1 MKEKIST
8 LLDDELDL
16 KGTSQTVSEIIK
28 DKRLRERF
36 QTYQLIRDSMKNE
49 LSDATFSSKSIL
61 DAIDKEPIQMQFNKT
76 SKVASAMALPLPY
89 PSWMTWPVAASF
101 AAVLLIAALSMNHS
115 YLKPSETV
123 EIAEDIPADYIQAHQ
138 MSAPTNVAYYSETGN
153 R

>member
-36 QTYQLIRDSMKNE
+36 ETYQLIRDSMKNE

-76 SKVASAMALPLPY
+76 SKVASAMALPY
-89 PSWMTWPVAASF
+89 PSWMSWPVAASF
-101 AAVLLIAALSMNHS
+101 AAVLLIAAFSMNHG

>member
-1 MKEKIST
+1 
-8 LLDDELDL
+8 
-16 KGTSQTVSEIIK
+16 
-28 DKRLRERF
+28 
-36 QTYQLIRDSMKNE
+36 MKNE

-76 SKVASAMALPLPY
+76 SKAASAMALPY
-89 PSWMTWPVAASF
+89 SSWMSWPVAASF
-101 AAVLLIAALSMNHS
+101 AAVLLIAALSMNHG

-138 MSAPTNVAYYSETGN
+138 MLAPTNVAYYSETGN

>member
-36 QTYQLIRDSMKNE
+36 ETYQLIRDSMKNE

-76 SKVASAMALPLPY
+76 SKVASAMALPY
-89 PSWMTWPVAASF
+89 PSWMSWPVAASF
-101 AAVLLIAALSMNHS
+101 AAVLLIAALSMNHG

>member
-36 QTYQLIRDSMKNE
+36 ETYQLIRDSMKNE

-61 DAIDKEPIQMQFNKT
+61 DAIDKEPIQMQFNKA
-76 SKVASAMALPLPY
+76 SKVTSAMALPY
-89 PSWMTWPVAASF
+89 PSWMSWPVAASF
-101 AAVLLIAALSMNHS
+101 AAVLLIAALSMNHG

>member
-36 QTYQLIRDSMKNE
+36 ETYQLIRDSMKNE

-61 DAIDKEPIQMQFNKT
+61 DAIDKEPIQMQFNKA
-76 SKVASAMALPLPY
+76 SKVTSAMALPY
-89 PSWMTWPVAASF
+89 PSWMSWPVAASF
-101 AAVLLIAALSMNHS
+101 AAVLLIAALSMNHG

-138 MSAPTNVAYYSETGN
+138 MLAPTNVAYYSETGD

>member
-36 QTYQLIRDSMKNE
+36 ETYQLIRDSMKNE

-76 SKVASAMALPLPY
+76 SKVTSAIALPY
-89 PSWMTWPVAASF
+89 PSWMSWPVAASF
-101 AAVLLIAALSMNHS
+101 AAVLLIAALSMNHG

-138 MSAPTNVAYYSETGN
+138 MLAPTNVAYYSESGN

>member
-36 QTYQLIRDSMKNE
+36 ETYQLIRDSMKNE

-76 SKVASAMALPLPY
+76 SKVASAMALPY
-89 PSWMTWPVAASF
+89 PSWMSWPVAASF
-101 AAVLLIAALSMNHS
+101 AAVLLIAAFSMNHG

-138 MSAPTNVAYYSETGN
+138 MLAPTNVAYYSESGN

>member
-36 QTYQLIRDSMKNE
+36 ETYQLIRDSMKNE

-61 DAIDKEPIQMQFNKT
+61 DAIDKEPIQMQFNKA
-76 SKVASAMALPLPY
+76 SKVTSAMALPY
-89 PSWMTWPVAASF
+89 PSWMSWPVAASF
-101 AAVLLIAALSMNHS
+101 AAVLLIAALSMNHG

-138 MSAPTNVAYYSETGN
+138 MLAPTNVAYYSETGN

>member
-36 QTYQLIRDSMKNE
+36 ETYQLIRDSMKNE

-61 DAIDKEPIQMQFNKT
+61 DAIDKEPIQMQFNKA
-76 SKVASAMALPLPY
+76 SKVTSAIALPY
-89 PSWMTWPVAASF
+89 PSWMSWPVAASF
-101 AAVLLIAALSMNHS
+101 AAVLLIAALSMNHG
-115 YLKPSETV
+115 YLKSSETV

-138 MSAPTNVAYYSETGN
+138 MLAPTNVAYYSETGD

>member
-8 LLDDELDL
+8 LLDDELDI

-36 QTYQLIRDSMKNE
+36 ETYQLIRDSMKNE

-76 SKVASAMALPLPY
+76 SKVTSAMALPY
-89 PSWMTWPVAASF
+89 PSWMSWPVAASF
-101 AAVLLIAALSMNHS
+101 AAVLLIAALSMNHR

-138 MSAPTNVAYYSETGN
+138 MLAPTNVAYYSETGN

>member
-36 QTYQLIRDSMKNE
+36 ETYQLIRDSMKNE

-61 DAIDKEPIQMQFNKT
+61 DAIDKEPIQMQFNKA
-76 SKVASAMALPLPY
+76 SKVTSAMALPY
-89 PSWMTWPVAASF
+89 PSWMSWPVAASF
-101 AAVLLIAALSMNHS
+101 AAVLLIAAFSMNHG
-115 YLKPSETV
+115 YLKPSERLKLQKIFLQT
-123 EIAEDIPADYIQAHQ
+123 ISKPIKC
-138 MSAPTNVAYYSETGN
+138 
-153 R
+153 

>member
-36 QTYQLIRDSMKNE
+36 ETYQLIRDSMKNE

-76 SKVASAMALPLPY
+76 SKVASAMALPY
-89 PSWMTWPVAASF
+89 PSWMSWPVAASF
-101 AAVLLIAALSMNHS
+101 AAVLLIAALSMNHR

-138 MSAPTNVAYYSETGN
+138 MLAPTNVAYYSETGN

>member
-16 KGTSQTVSEIIK
+16 KGTSQAVSEIIK
-28 DKRLRERF
+28 DNRLRERF
-36 QTYQLIRDSMKNE
+36 ETYQLIRDSMKNE

-76 SKVASAMALPLPY
+76 SKVASAMALPY
-89 PSWMTWPVAASF
+89 PSWMSWPVAASF
-101 AAVLLIAALSMNHS
+101 AAVLLIAALSMNHG

-138 MSAPTNVAYYSETGN
+138 MLAPTNVAYYSETGN

>member
-28 DKRLRERF
+28 DNRLRERF
-36 QTYQLIRDSMKNE
+36 ETYQLIRDSMKNE

-76 SKVASAMALPLPY
+76 SKVASAMALPY
-89 PSWMTWPVAASF
+89 PSWMSWPVAASF
-101 AAVLLIAALSMNHS
+101 AAVLLIAALSMNHG

-138 MSAPTNVAYYSETGN
+138 MLAPTSVAYYSETGN

>member
-8 LLDDELDL
+8 LLDDELDF

-36 QTYQLIRDSMKNE
+36 ETYQLIRDSMKNE

-61 DAIDKEPIQMQFNKT
+61 DAIDKEPIQMQFNKA
-76 SKVASAMALPLPY
+76 SKVTSAMALPY
-89 PSWMTWPVAASF
+89 PSWMSWPVAASF
-101 AAVLLIAALSMNHS
+101 AAVLLIAALSMNHG

-138 MSAPTNVAYYSETGN
+138 MLAPTNVAYYSETGD

>member
-36 QTYQLIRDSMKNE
+36 ETYQLIRDSMKNE

-76 SKVASAMALPLPY
+76 AKATSAMALPY
-89 PSWMTWPVAASF
+89 SSWMSWPAAASF
-101 AAVLLIAALSMNHS
+101 AAVLLIAALSMNHG

-138 MSAPTNVAYYSETGN
+138 MLAPTNVAYYSETGN

>member
-1 MKEKIST
+1 
-8 LLDDELDL
+8 
-16 KGTSQTVSEIIK
+16 VSEIIK

-36 QTYQLIRDSMKNE
+36 ETYQLIRDSMKNE

-76 SKVASAMALPLPY
+76 SKVTSAMALPY
-89 PSWMTWPVAASF
+89 PSWMSWPVAASF
-101 AAVLLIAALSMNHS
+101 AAVLLIAALSMNHG

-138 MSAPTNVAYYSETGN
+138 MLAPTNVAYYSESGN

>member
-36 QTYQLIRDSMKNE
+36 ETYQLIRDSMKNE

-61 DAIDKEPIQMQFNKT
+61 DAIDKEPIQMQFNKV
-76 SKVASAMALPLPY
+76 SKVTSAMALPY
-89 PSWMTWPVAASF
+89 PSWMSWPVAASF
-101 AAVLLIAALSMNHS
+101 AAVLLIAAFSMNHG

-138 MSAPTNVAYYSETGN
+138 MLAPTNVAYYSESGN

>member
-28 DKRLRERF
+28 DNRLRERF
-36 QTYQLIRDSMKNE
+36 ETYQLIRDSMKNE

-76 SKVASAMALPLPY
+76 SKVASAMALPY
-89 PSWMTWPVAASF
+89 PSWMSWPVAASF
-101 AAVLLIAALSMNHS
+101 AAVLLIAALSMNHG
-115 YLKPSETV
+115 YLKPSETI

-138 MSAPTNVAYYSETGN
+138 MLAPTNVAYYSETGN

>member
-36 QTYQLIRDSMKNE
+36 ETYQLIRDSMKNE

-76 SKVASAMALPLPY
+76 SKVASAMALPY
-89 PSWMTWPVAASF
+89 PSWMSWPVAASF
-101 AAVLLIAALSMNHS
+101 AAVLLIATLSMNHG

-138 MSAPTNVAYYSETGN
+138 MLAPTNVAYYSETGN

>member
-16 KGTSQTVSEIIK
+16 KGTSQTVSEIIN
-28 DKRLRERF
+28 DNRLRERF
-36 QTYQLIRDSMKNE
+36 ETYQLIRDSMKNE

-76 SKVASAMALPLPY
+76 SKAASAMALPY
-89 PSWMTWPVAASF
+89 SSWMSWPVAASF
-101 AAVLLIAALSMNHS
+101 AAVLLIAALSMNHG

-138 MSAPTNVAYYSETGN
+138 MLAPTNVAYYSETGN

>member
-8 LLDDELDL
+8 LLDDELDI

-36 QTYQLIRDSMKNE
+36 ETYQLIRDSMKNE

-76 SKVASAMALPLPY
+76 SKVASAMALPY
-89 PSWMTWPVAASF
+89 PSWMSWPVAASF
-101 AAVLLIAALSMNHS
+101 AAVLLIAALSMNHG

-138 MSAPTNVAYYSETGN
+138 MLAPTNVAYYSETGN

>member
-36 QTYQLIRDSMKNE
+36 ETYQLIRDSMKNE

-61 DAIDKEPIQMQFNKT
+61 DAIDKEPIQMQFNQS
-76 SKVASAMALPLPY
+76 SKIASAIALPY
-89 PSWMTWPVAASF
+89 SSWMSWPVAASF
-101 AAVLLIAALSMNHS
+101 AAVLLIAALSMNNR

>member
-36 QTYQLIRDSMKNE
+36 ETYQLIRDSMKNE

-76 SKVASAMALPLPY
+76 SKVASAMALPY
-89 PSWMTWPVAASF
+89 PSWMSWPVAASF

-138 MSAPTNVAYYSETGN
+138 MLAPTNVAYYSETGN

>member
-36 QTYQLIRDSMKNE
+36 ETYQLIRDSMKNE

-76 SKVASAMALPLPY
+76 SKVASAMALPY
-89 PSWMTWPVAASF
+89 PSWMSWPVAASF
-101 AAVLLIAALSMNHS
+101 AAVLLIAALSMNHG

-138 MSAPTNVAYYSETGN
+138 MLAPTNVAYYSETGN

>member
-8 LLDDELDL
+8 LLDDELDF

-36 QTYQLIRDSMKNE
+36 ETYQLIRDSMKNE

-61 DAIDKEPIQMQFNKT
+61 DAIDKEPIQMQFNKA
-76 SKVASAMALPLPY
+76 SKVTSAMALPY
-89 PSWMTWPVAASF
+89 PSWMSWPVAASF
-101 AAVLLIAALSMNHS
+101 AAVLLIAALSMNHG

-138 MSAPTNVAYYSETGN
+138 MLAPTNVAYYSETGN

>member
-28 DKRLRERF
+28 DNRLRERF
-36 QTYQLIRDSMKNE
+36 ETYQLIRDSMKNE

-76 SKVASAMALPLPY
+76 SKVASSIALPY
-89 PSWMTWPVAASF
+89 PSWMSWPVAASF
-101 AAVLLIAALSMNHS
+101 AAVLLIAALSMNHG

-138 MSAPTNVAYYSETGN
+138 MLAPTNVAYYSETGN

>member
-16 KGTSQTVSEIIK
+16 KGTSQTVSEIGK

-36 QTYQLIRDSMKNE
+36 ETYQLIRDSMKNE

-76 SKVASAMALPLPY
+76 SKVTSAMALPY
-89 PSWMTWPVAASF
+89 PSWMSWPVAASF
-101 AAVLLIAALSMNHS
+101 AAVLLIAALSMNHG

-123 EIAEDIPADYIQAHQ
+123 EIAEDVPADYIQAHQ
-138 MSAPTNVAYYSETGN
+138 MLAPTNVAYYSETGN

>member
-36 QTYQLIRDSMKNE
+36 ETYQLIRDSMKNE

-76 SKVASAMALPLPY
+76 SKVTSAMALPY
-89 PSWMTWPVAASF
+89 PSWMSWPVAASF
-101 AAVLLIAALSMNHS
+101 AAVLLIAALSMNHG

-123 EIAEDIPADYIQAHQ
+123 EIAEDVPADYIQAHQ
-138 MSAPTNVAYYSETGN
+138 MLAPTNVAYYSETGN

>member
-36 QTYQLIRDSMKNE
+36 ETYQLIRDSMKNE

-76 SKVASAMALPLPY
+76 SKVASAMALPY
-89 PSWMTWPVAASF
+89 PSWMSWPMAASF
-101 AAVLLIAALSMNHS
+101 AAVLLIAALSMNHG

-138 MSAPTNVAYYSETGN
+138 MLAPTNVAYYSESGN

>member
-28 DKRLRERF
+28 DNRLRERF
-36 QTYQLIRDSMKNE
+36 ETYQLIRDSMKNE

-76 SKVASAMALPLPY
+76 SKVASAMALPY
-89 PSWMTWPVAASF
+89 PSWMSWPVAASF
-101 AAVLLIAALSMNHS
+101 AAVLLIAALSMNHG

-138 MSAPTNVAYYSETGN
+138 MLAPTNVAYYSESGN

>member
-16 KGTSQTVSEIIK
+16 KGTSQAVSEIIN
-28 DKRLRERF
+28 DNRLRERF
-36 QTYQLIRDSMKNE
+36 ETYQLIRDSMKNE

-76 SKVASAMALPLPY
+76 SKAASAMALPY
-89 PSWMTWPVAASF
+89 SSWMSWPVAASF
-101 AAVLLIAALSMNHS
+101 AAVLLIAALSMNHG

-138 MSAPTNVAYYSETGN
+138 MLAPTNVAYYSETGN

>member
-16 KGTSQTVSEIIK
+16 KGSSQTVSEIIN
-28 DKRLRERF
+28 DNRLRERF
-36 QTYQLIRDSMKNE
+36 ETYQLIRDSMKNE

-76 SKVASAMALPLPY
+76 SKVTSAMALPY
-89 PSWMTWPVAASF
+89 PSWMSWPVAASF
-101 AAVLLIAALSMNHS
+101 AAVLLIAALSMNHG

-138 MSAPTNVAYYSETGN
+138 MLAPTNVAYYSETGN

>member
-36 QTYQLIRDSMKNE
+36 ETYQLIRDSMKNE

-76 SKVASAMALPLPY
+76 SKVASAMALPY
-89 PSWMTWPVAASF
+89 PSWMSWPVAASF
-101 AAVLLIAALSMNHS
+101 AAVLLIAALSMNHG

-123 EIAEDIPADYIQAHQ
+123 EIAEDVPADYIQAHQ
-138 MSAPTNVAYYSETGN
+138 MLAPTNVAYYSETGN

>member
-28 DKRLRERF
+28 DNRLRERF
-36 QTYQLIRDSMKNE
+36 ETYQLIRDSMKNE

-76 SKVASAMALPLPY
+76 SKVASAMALPY
-89 PSWMTWPVAASF
+89 PSWMSWPVAASF
-101 AAVLLIAALSMNHS
+101 AAVLLIAALSMNHG

-123 EIAEDIPADYIQAHQ
+123 EIAEDIPTDYIQAHQ
-138 MSAPTNVAYYSETGN
+138 MLAPTNVAYYSETGN

>member
-36 QTYQLIRDSMKNE
+36 ETYQLIRDSMKNE

-76 SKVASAMALPLPY
+76 SKVTSAMALPY
-89 PSWMTWPVAASF
+89 PSWMSWPVAASF
-101 AAVLLIAALSMNHS
+101 AAVLLIAALSMNHR

-138 MSAPTNVAYYSETGN
+138 MLAPTNVAYYSETGN

>member
-36 QTYQLIRDSMKNE
+36 ETYQLIRDSMKNE

-76 SKVASAMALPLPY
+76 SKVASAMALPY
-89 PSWMTWPVAASF
+89 PSWMSWPVAASF
-101 AAVLLIAALSMNHS
+101 AAVLLIAALSMNHR